1 MQKRLSEAAS
11 YGWARMRLHL
21 AHLAGFVLRTRVLL
35 DLMLYNETEN
45 TKAKSPMDEAKKR
58 GKENAR

>member
-21 AHLAGFVLRTRVLL
+21 AHLAEFLGTRVLL

-45 TKAKSPMDEAKKR
+45 TKAKSLMDEAKKR